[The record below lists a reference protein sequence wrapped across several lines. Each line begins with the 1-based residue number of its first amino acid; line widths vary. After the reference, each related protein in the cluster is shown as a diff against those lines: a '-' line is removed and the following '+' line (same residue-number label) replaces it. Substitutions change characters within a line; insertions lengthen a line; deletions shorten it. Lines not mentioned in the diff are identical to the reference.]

1 MARPLRIEYPGAV
14 YHVTARGNARQP
26 IFRDAQDRRLFLSTL
41 DHVSARYGWPCHAY
55 WLMTNHYHLLIET
68 TRPTLSRGMR
78 QLNGVYTQAFNR
90 RHRRVGHLFQGRVDL
105 GSVDLGSRGL
115 GVRSCNHTSR
125 RYPRLASS

>member
-41 DHVSARYGWPCHAY
+41 DHVSARYGWLCHAY
-55 WLMTNHYHLLIET
+55 CLMTNHYHLLIET

-90 RHRRVGHLFQGRVDL
+90 RHGRVGHLFHTGTPAGR
-105 GSVDLGSRGL
+105 GEGGK
-115 GVRSCNHTSR
+115 GVRNLFTLGR
-125 RYPRLASS
+125 DGGRA